1 MEKVKKEFVDF
12 LDEIK
17 EKINSD
23 ELSDEKLE
31 LIFQFYIFYK
41 FNSREEQ
48 LTSENNYS
56 EKDIIKFLTL
66 GWWIYH
72 NIEKNKN

>member
-1 MEKVKKEFVDF
+1 MEKVKKEFINF

-17 EKINSD
+17 EKINSN

-41 FNSREEQ
+41 FNSHEEQ
-48 LTSENNYS
+48 MTSENNYS

>member
-31 LIFQFYIFYK
+31 LIFQFYIF
-41 FNSREEQ
+41 
-48 LTSENNYS
+48 
-56 EKDIIKFLTL
+56 
-66 GWWIYH
+66 
-72 NIEKNKN
+72 